1 MKKRVEYVTN
11 QEELQE
17 QINIYIGYGFKERR
31 KSKRDDTSAIMLKK
45 YKKKLDAFD
54 VTLWI
59 ILGFVPLTLYWIY
72 LYRRESKEVSIY
84 IKEIEEV
91 SPPLLEG
98 EKEPQSEL

>member
-11 QEELQE
+11 REELQE

-31 KSKRDDTSAIMLKK
+31 KSKKDNTSAIMLKK

-59 ILGFVPLTLYWIY
+59 VLGFVPLTLYWIY

-84 IKEIEEV
+84 VKEIEGGAT
-91 SPPLLEG
+91 PLLEG
-98 EKEPQSEL
+98 ENHPQSEL